1 MSVKYCNALK
11 DPSHTE
17 EGFEAE
23 EAITISK
30 LFQKAVATCPN
41 HPALRYKIDTIW
53 EELSYSQY
61 YNKCLETARAYIE
74 VSA

>member
-1 MSVKYCNALK
+1 MHK
-11 DPSHTE
+11 P
-17 EGFEAE
+17 
-23 EAITISK
+23 TISK
-30 LFQKAVATCPN
+30 LFQKAVATFPN